1 MNALEFFSIYILISL
16 VLKIMS
22 LDWKDLLDPLI
33 NNKIIIN
40 LINFIDLLKHFFCLL
55 MVEVIS

>member
-22 LDWKDLLDPLI
+22 LDWKYLLDPLI